1 MSDILEGFGRQ
12 LTAAISPPM
21 TFAVERAFADNF
33 IGLDGFIY
41 IPSHMEQT
49 GRYIANV
56 FDMVQKT
63 RISARYVNGVYRGVD
78 CLDFNIPST
87 KGLRGMYLISYHH
100 PITGERSF
108 YIGTTIR
115 DPRDRIGKFVRMIST
130 GIIGKDE
137 NGAASKKWISKHG
150 MTLDYASAVFIPI
163 DMPQKKLRELEGW
176 VTKNYRDMY
185 PGTVLNT
192 VVNPTLT
199 LEKRNE
205 SITPPLLGI

>member
-1 MSDILEGFGRQ
+1 MSVILEGLSKQ
-12 LTAAISPPM
+12 LVAASGPL
-21 TFAVERAFADNF
+21 TFAFERALSDNL

-49 GRYIANV
+49 GRYLANV

-63 RISARYVNGVYRGVD
+63 RISAKYVNGVYKGVN
-78 CLDFNIPST
+78 CLDFNIPSI

-100 PITGERSF
+100 PITEERSF
-108 YIGTTIR
+108 YIGSTIR

-130 GIIGKDE
+130 GIVGKDE

-150 MTLDYASAVFIPI
+150 MTLDYATAVFIPI

-176 VTKNYRDMY
+176 VAKYYGELY
-185 PGTVLNT
+185 PGSVLNT

-199 LEKRNE
+199 LEKKNIP
-205 SITPPLLGI
+205 ITPPLLGI

>member
-1 MSDILEGFGRQ
+1 
-12 LTAAISPPM
+12 
-21 TFAVERAFADNF
+21 
-33 IGLDGFIY
+33 
-41 IPSHMEQT
+41 
-49 GRYIANV
+49 
-56 FDMVQKT
+56 
-63 RISARYVNGVYRGVD
+63 
-78 CLDFNIPST
+78 
-87 KGLRGMYLISYHH
+87 
-100 PITGERSF
+100 
-108 YIGTTIR
+108 
-115 DPRDRIGKFVRMIST
+115 
-130 GIIGKDE
+130 
-137 NGAASKKWISKHG
+137 